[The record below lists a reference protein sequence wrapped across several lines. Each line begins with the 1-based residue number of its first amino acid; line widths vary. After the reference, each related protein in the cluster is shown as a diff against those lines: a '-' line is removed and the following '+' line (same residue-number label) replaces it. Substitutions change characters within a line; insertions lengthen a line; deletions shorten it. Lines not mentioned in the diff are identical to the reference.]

1 MRQRSQ
7 TIATYSFPEDWSLE
21 ERTKWQNIRKAVQ
34 QAKEEGRRVVFATGV
49 FDLFHEE
56 HQRFLEKARAAG
68 NFLVVGVESDFRV
81 REMKGQDRPLDVQ
94 EIRLQHVRDSG
105 VVDEAEILP
114 EHFSRQEH
122 FQAAMALIR
131 PHFLAVSSHS
141 SYLENKRLLTELY
154 GGQLA
159 IVHQHNPAVSTTQIL
174 QQRTMESEDLH
185 G

>member
-7 TIATYSFPEDWSLE
+7 TIATYSFPLDWTLA
-21 ERTKWQNIRKAVQ
+21 ERNLWQEIRKSVQ

-56 HQRFLEKARAAG
+56 HLHFLEKARAAG
-68 NFLVVGVESDFRV
+68 NFLVVGVESDARV
-81 REMKGQDRPLDVQ
+81 REMKGSDRPLDSQDLRVQ
-94 EIRLQHVRDSG
+94 KVIDTG
-105 VVDEAEILP
+105 VVDEVAVLP
-114 EHFSRQEH
+114 EHFSTQEH
-122 FQAAMALIR
+122 FQAIMSLIR

-141 SYLENKRLLTELY
+141 SYLENKRLLTELF

-159 IVHQHNPAVSTTQIL
+159 IVHQHNPAVSTTKLIE
-174 QQRTMESEDLH
+174 QRRIDFH